1 MKPTKPT
8 RWYSDKQEKKV
19 AKAIGGKQT
28 ANSGATDFSK
38 GDVTTDNWLIEC
50 KTATSEK
57 QSFSIKREW
66 LKKNRE
72 EAFSMGKD
80 YNALVFDFG
89 DNGERYYIVD
99 EKTFKLLK
107 EVSDER
113 ATEA

>member
-1 MKPTKPT
+1 MKPT

>member
-1 MKPTKPT
+1 MKPT

-38 GDVTTDNWLIEC
+38 GDVTTDTWLIEC

-89 DNGERYYIVD
+89 DNGERFYIVD
-99 EKTFKLLK
+99 EKTFKLMK
-107 EVSDER
+107 ERLDEG
-113 ATEA
+113 

>member
-1 MKPTKPT
+1 MKPT
-8 RWYSDKQEKKV
+8 RWYSNRQEKAV
-19 AKAIGGKQT
+19 AKAIGGKKT
-28 ANSGATDFSK
+28 ANSGATTFSK

-66 LKKNRE
+66 LKKNKE

-89 DNGERYYIVD
+89 DNDERYYIID
-99 EKTFKLLK
+99 ERTFKLLK
-107 EVSDER
+107 EGQL
-113 ATEA
+113 

>member
-1 MKPTKPT
+1 MKPT
-8 RWYSDKQEKKV
+8 RWFSDKQEKKV

-38 GDVTTDNWLIEC
+38 GDVTTDTWLIEC

-66 LKKNRE
+66 LKKNKE

-89 DNGERYYIVD
+89 DNGERFYIVD
-99 EKTFKLLK
+99 EKTFKLMK
-107 EVSDER
+107 ERLDEG
-113 ATEA
+113 

>member
-1 MKPTKPT
+1 MKRPT
-8 RWYSDKQEKKV
+8 RWYSNRQEKAV

-38 GDVTTDNWLIEC
+38 GDVATDNWLIEC

-57 QSFSIKREW
+57 QSFSIKRDW
-66 LKKNRE
+66 LKKNKE

-99 EKTFKLLK
+99 ERTFKLLK
-107 EVSDER
+107 EGQI
-113 ATEA
+113 

>member
-1 MKPTKPT
+1 MKPT

-89 DNGERYYIVD
+89 DNGERFYIVD
-99 EKTFKLLK
+99 EKTFKLMK
-107 EVSDER
+107 ERLDEG
-113 ATEA
+113 

>member
-1 MKPTKPT
+1 MKPT
-8 RWYSDKQEKKV
+8 RWYSNRQEKSV
-19 AKAIGGKQT
+19 AKAIGGRQT

-38 GDVTTDNWLIEC
+38 GDVTTDTWLIEC

-99 EKTFKLLK
+99 EKTFKLMK
-107 EVSDER
+107 ERLDE
-113 ATEA
+113 E

>member
-1 MKPTKPT
+1 MKPT

-19 AKAIGGKQT
+19 AKAIGGRQT

-38 GDVTTDNWLIEC
+38 GDVVTEDGWLIEC

-89 DNGERYYIVD
+89 DNGERFYIVD
-99 EKTFKLLK
+99 EKTFKLMK
-107 EVSDER
+107 EGLDEG
-113 ATEA
+113 